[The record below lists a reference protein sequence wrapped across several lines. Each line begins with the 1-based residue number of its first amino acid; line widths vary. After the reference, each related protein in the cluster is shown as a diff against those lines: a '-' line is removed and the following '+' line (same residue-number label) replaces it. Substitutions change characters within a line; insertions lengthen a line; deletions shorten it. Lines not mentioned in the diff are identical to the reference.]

1 MGYQQ
6 LLLALLGSLGLYLAY
21 KLAKV
26 LYDQWTSPLRAL
38 PGPPSSSWIYGNMKE
53 IYEAENSVLHEKWV
67 EEYGSTI
74 TYKAYFGM
82 NRFYT
87 TDVKAVNHI
96 LMNDYIYQ
104 KPEQTRFALSRVLGN
119 GVLVVEEDKHKQQ
132 NPAFG
137 PAHIRE
143 LTEIF
148 VDKAIELRD
157 VWKRE
162 IDSQGETGRV
172 EILSWLSKMT
182 LDVIGQAGFNYK
194 FNALSNAKSELN
206 DAFSI
211 LFQSSTRISLL
222 GLIKV
227 FIPALRFIPSEG
239 DAKAKAAMTTMKRV
253 ANELLRDSK
262 MGLMAEDNN
271 TKMNNKSLKG
281 RDLLSLLLRA
291 NTSKDLPAHQRMS
304 DEDVMA
310 QVPTF
315 LVAGHETTSVAT
327 TWALYALCLDIGI
340 QDKLREE
347 LLAVGT
353 DNPTMDELNSLPYLD
368 AVVRETLR
376 VHSPV
381 GSTIR
386 VAVKD
391 DIIPLGKPVRDR
403 NGKLLD
409 GIPVRK
415 GQSFLIPVLALNR
428 DKSIWGS
435 DAGEFKPER
444 WQNTPP
450 RAGSIPGVWGNMM
463 SFLGGPRAC
472 IGYRFSLVEMKA
484 LLFTLIRAF
493 EFELGVPKEDIIKK
507 TSLVQRPL
515 LKSDMAAGNQMPL
528 ILKPVSRISD

>member
-6 LLLALLGSLGLYLAY
+6 IFLAFLGALGFYISY
-21 KLAKV
+21 KVAKV
-26 LYDQWTSPLRAL
+26 LYDQWISPLRVL
-38 PGPPSSSWIYGNMKE
+38 RGPPSSSWMYGHMKE

-67 EEYGSTI
+67 EEYGSTL
-74 TYKAYFGM
+74 TYKSYFGS

-87 TDVKAVNHI
+87 TDVKAINHI

-104 KPEQTRFALSRVLGN
+104 KSEQARFSLSQILGN

-137 PAHIRE
+137 AAQIRE

-148 VDKAIELRD
+148 VDKSIELRE

-162 IDSQGETGRV
+162 VNKQGESGRV
-172 EILSWLSKMT
+172 EVLSWLSKMT

-194 FNALSNAKSELN
+194 FDALANSKSELN
-206 DAFSI
+206 DAFST
-211 LFQSSTRISLL
+211 LFQSSTRMTIIP
-222 GLIKV
+222 LIKAFV
-227 FIPALRFIPSEG
+227 PALRFLPSDG
-239 DAKAKAAMTTMKRV
+239 DAKAKSAMDTMKRI

-271 TKMNNKSLKG
+271 TKVEQKSLKR

-327 TWALYALCLDIGI
+327 TWALYALTLEPKI

-353 DNPTMDELNSLPYLD
+353 DNPTMDELNALPYLD

-381 GSTIR
+381 GSTMR

-391 DIIPLGKPVRDR
+391 DVIPLGKPIRDVHG
-403 NGKLLD
+403 NLLD
-409 GIPVRK
+409 GIRIRK
-415 GQSFLIPVLALNR
+415 GQSFLIPIVALNR
-428 DKSIWGS
+428 DKSIWGD
-435 DAGEFKPER
+435 DAAEFKPER
-444 WQNTPP
+444 WENIPP
-450 RAGSIPGVWGNMM
+450 TVGQVPGIWGNMM
-463 SFLGGPRAC
+463 TFLGGPRAC

-493 EFELGVPKEDIIKK
+493 EFKLGVPKEDLIKK
-507 TSLVQRPL
+507 SSLVQRPL
-515 LKSDMAAGNQMPL
+515 LKSDPGAGNQMPL
-528 ILKPVSRISD
+528 ILNPVNRI